1 MLNFKLIVVPTDL
14 SAHSLRAFPY
24 AVALAESFGARLR
37 VVYVQEMPIPFGD
50 IGGGSV
56 SNYEELAT
64 EARQTLGKMVREW
77 IPDTIDAESH
87 VVIGHSAHEIVK
99 YAEETNADLI
109 VMATHGRTGVSHM
122 VMGSTAETIV
132 RKSPCPVL
140 TLKQP
145 IAVSAPAAVAG
156 TRT

>member
-1 MLNFKLIVVPTDL
+1 
-14 SAHSLRAFPY
+14 
-24 AVALAESFGARLR
+24 
-37 VVYVQEMPIPFGD
+37 
-50 IGGGSV
+50 
-56 SNYEELAT
+56 
-64 EARQTLGKMVREW
+64 MVREW